1 MTVPSNGPKS
11 QMDIETVALEEAV
24 RANKRLGE
32 IQAAGKIASEARA
45 DSSETSGEVFG
56 KPADTSCDSCTT
68 MLAIVS
74 AIVAALI
81 FVLLFWLFF
90 GKASNEQVVAVQKT
104 ATEASATAK
113 TAAKNAEEAK
123 AGMAEVTS
131 LKSQLTALKKEMAT
145 VAANADTANAKADAA
160 NSKADNAV
168 SAMKKAQV
176 APATG
181 AKNTH
186 TNKYSPEPSKVTPVT
201 PHASQGQSGTQAYWY
216 WRENTATVEKPGK
229 CIFSG
234 GDGNGKPP
242 FCATFTISGVN
253 KGETKADWIGR
264 VGAGRVV
271 IDQAVWQKKD

>member
-1 MTVPSNGPKS
+1 MTVPSKD
-11 QMDIETVALEEAV
+11 QEDRETVALEEAV
-24 RANKRLGE
+24 RANKRLSE

-81 FVLLFWLFF
+81 FAVLLWLLF
-90 GKASNEQVVAVQKT
+90 GKASNEQIDAVQKT

-123 AGMAEVTS
+123 AGMAEVAS

-145 VAANADTANAKADAA
+145 VAANADTANAKADALT
-160 NSKADNAV
+160 SKVDNAM

-176 APATG
+176 ASKTHHTYPHHETRINAGRHQDIPRAASQASTNPVGEKTCKVLGTKGEILADFLDATKNPKKIVVTSGAECKKERDAFALATG
-181 AKNTH
+181 FPTVK
-186 TNKYSPEPSKVTPVT
+186 
-201 PHASQGQSGTQAYWY
+201 
-216 WRENTATVEKPGK
+216 REVH
-229 CIFSG
+229 S
-234 GDGNGKPP
+234 
-242 FCATFTISGVN
+242 ISN
-253 KGETKADWIGR
+253 
-264 VGAGRVV
+264 
-271 IDQAVWQKKD
+271 